1 MLRRLA
7 LGLALVG
14 AALSPRTARGQDLR
28 TQIRTNLFTFG
39 TCGEPLCLS
48 GSLAGH
54 GLHFIPATQS
64 AAANM
69 LDLLGNALAASVSNT
84 PVSATSS
91 GVTYEFVGGLPVKT
105 STSGGAIFGER
116 AQTLGR
122 GRFFVGGNVTA
133 MHFERLRGV
142 RMDGIV
148 FNFTHQDIPPLDSL
162 GNPGF
167 ENDVVRVQVAMN
179 INLIISTLVM
189 SYGLVDGVD
198 ISVAVPVVHTAI
210 QGRSVATILPATYP
224 TPHFFA
230 TNPDGS
236 LVLTAVSTIDGSKT
250 GIGDVA
256 ARVKINFAQGK
267 KVGVAFLADARFPT
281 GDQNNFLGAGA
292 FSARG
297 LGIVSAKFGTIAP
310 HLNLGYVFRDAAL
323 SNSSIVATA
332 GFDNSLAPW
341 ATMAFDLL
349 SEWQLGAS
357 KFKVPGP
364 VEYNSPYLHEVT
376 PTNIPEQ
383 RDDFLSASVGFKFQT
398 QRGILL
404 VTNAFFPLRNSG
416 LQPSVVWTGGLEYN
430 F

>member
-7 LGLALVG
+7 PALFGLSALASV
-14 AALSPRTARGQDLR
+14 ATGQDLR

-39 TCGEPLCLS
+39 SCGEPLCLA
-48 GSLAGH
+48 GSLGAGH

-64 AAANM
+64 AAASM

-105 STSGGAIFGER
+105 SGGAIFGER

-133 MHFERLRGV
+133 MHFERLRGI
-142 RMDGIV
+142 RMDDLL
-148 FNFTHQDIPPLDSL
+148 FNFTHQNTPPVDTL
-162 GNPGF
+162 GSPVF
-167 ENDVVRVQVAMN
+167 ENDVVRVKVAMN
-179 INLIISTLVM
+179 VRLIVTTLVM

-198 ISVAVPVVHTAI
+198 VSVAVPVVHLSV
-210 QGRSVATILPATYP
+210 QGTSVATILPYAYP
-224 TPHFFA
+224 TPHYFA
-230 TNPDGS
+230 QLPDGT
-236 LVLTAVSTIDGSKT
+236 LVLTATSGVDGAKT
-250 GIGDVA
+250 GLGDVA
-256 ARVKINFAQGK
+256 GRLKINVAQGRQL
-267 KVGVAFLADARFPT
+267 GVALLADARFPT
-281 GDQNNFLGAGA
+281 GDDKNFLGAGA
-292 FSARG
+292 FSGRG
-297 LGIVSAKFGTIAP
+297 MGIVSGKFGTIAP
-310 HLNLGYVFRDAAL
+310 HLNFGYVFRDAKL
-323 SNSSIVATA
+323 SNSSIVATG

-357 KFKVPGP
+357 KFKIPGP
-364 VEYNSPYLHEVT
+364 VEYQAPYAHEVM
-376 PTNIPEQ
+376 PTNIPAQ
-383 RDDFLSASVGFKFQT
+383 RDDFLSASVGFKFLT
-398 QRGILL
+398 HRGILL
-404 VTNAFFPLRNSG
+404 VTNALFPLRNAG